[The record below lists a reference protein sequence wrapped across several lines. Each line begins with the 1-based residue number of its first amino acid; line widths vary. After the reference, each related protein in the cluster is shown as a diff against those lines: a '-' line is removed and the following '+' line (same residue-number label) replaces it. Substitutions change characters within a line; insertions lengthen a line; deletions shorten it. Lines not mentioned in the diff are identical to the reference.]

1 MVGFAEVSRAMMA
14 YGNGMLKEVHFSSH
28 LFAFHRASKCV

>member
-14 YGNGMLKEVHFSSH
+14 YGNGTLKEVHFSPR
-28 LFAFHRASKCV
+28 LFAFHLASK